1 MQKIKIVELNDFE
14 IQVSAETHN
23 TNYHN
28 LITGIVKTTGGRI
41 TGTQWQNKY
50 NSFIVQDN
58 KPFSTVGFNEVLT
71 ITFKTKEHKEF
82 TNKLL
87 CDIIDRIEK
96 FENEYNME
104 AIVINGRN

>member
-23 TNYHN
+23 TNYRN
-28 LITGIVKTTGGRI
+28 LITGLIETTGGRV
-41 TGTQWQNKY
+41 TGTQWQSKY
-50 NSFIVQDN
+50 NSFVVYDYE
-58 KPFSTVGFNEVLT
+58 PLASASYNEVIT

-104 AIVINGRN
+104 AIVINGRS